1 MLFDDTLMMF
11 LKINEFRELFGS
23 FFFPLFGDVR
33 VNIHRCLDVGMAKPF
48 LDLFEW
54 RSHLKQ
60 QAAMGVPEAVECDM
74 LERVFFFKVIQ
85 PLIHQRRQIDPILFR
100 REQELVRSENI
111 DASHQVILRLCSFPL
126 PEFQQRLVVDAD
138 FPDGFLR
145 FRRCYDRF
153 FRFIKRYRLGDV
165 DRFADEIDVAPLQ
178 GQHLAFARA
187 RKCQQPEEH
196 GHFRIIVILQA
207 FEEEFQFIQIII
219 II

>member
-33 VNIHRCLDVGMAKPF
+33 VNIHRCFDVCMAKPF

-100 REQELVRSENI
+100 REQELVRSKNV
-111 DASHQVILRLCSFPL
+111 DASHQVVFGLRRFPL
-126 PEFQQRLVVDAD
+126 PEF
-138 FPDGFLR
+138 
-145 FRRCYDRF
+145 
-153 FRFIKRYRLGDV
+153 
-165 DRFADEIDVAPLQ
+165 E
-178 GQHLAFARA
+178 
-187 RKCQQPEEH
+187 
-196 GHFRIIVILQA
+196 
-207 FEEEFQFIQIII
+207 
-219 II
+219 